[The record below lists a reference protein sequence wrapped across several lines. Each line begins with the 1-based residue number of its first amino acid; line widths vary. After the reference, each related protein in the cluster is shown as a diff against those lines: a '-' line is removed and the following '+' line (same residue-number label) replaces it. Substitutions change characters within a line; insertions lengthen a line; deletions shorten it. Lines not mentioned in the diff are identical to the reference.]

1 MKKILQITLYIMI
14 GVLIGLTL
22 SHNMP
27 TIHSQMHD
35 GKYTNSQIL
44 FYDNMIQNV
53 NEIELYNSSE
63 LTEDILTNRNGKI
76 IVEKVVGEVTNYQL
90 DGTILNANADNGTYI
105 TYKRVDG
112 AKQGDMILTYFIYNP
127 FTNEPDDVLTRMDFI
142 IDCNAI

>member
-1 MKKILQITLYIMI
+1 MNKNLQITLYIMVGI
-14 GVLIGLTL
+14 FIGLTL
-22 SHNMP
+22 SHSMEV
-27 TIHSQMHD
+27 THSQVHD